1 MNINTSSKQIPWEY
15 TSTMEYQIWKW
26 VTEHFTAM
34 IRTTVNPEA
43 DALAQKE
50 FQTLS
55 GESSSPR
62 RGMYS
67 SVITDVTRGRK
78 QIILNEIA
86 FSFDDAAKQILETV
100 GKAYPVTTNYREYA
114 GDLATTFTIADG
126 RRINFGPLE
135 GTKVVLTVNTEH
147 GPKKI
152 TGSLLVK
159 NYKIEIVVESG
170 GKAVIPPF
178 VITEVDTNGKKR
190 LEDLIMSESQHDRTV
205 KGVTS
210 MGCTGKAGYFEGTVD
225 HPFDSRW
232 CPVHNV

>member
-1 MNINTSSKQIPWEY
+1 MNINTSSKQIPWDY

-26 VTEHFTAM
+26 VTEHFTAT
-34 IRTTVNPEA
+34 IRTTVNPEV
-43 DALAQKE
+43 DALTQKE

-55 GESSSPR
+55 GESSGYR
-62 RGMYS
+62 RGVYS

-86 FSFDDAAKQILETV
+86 FSFDDAVKQILETV
-100 GKAYPVTTNYREYA
+100 GKAYPATTNYREYA

-126 RRINFGPLE
+126 RRVNFGPLE
-135 GTKVVLTVNTEH
+135 GTKVVLTVNTEQ

-152 TGSLLVK
+152 AGSLLVK

-178 VITEVDTNGKKR
+178 VITDVDTDGKKQ
-190 LEDLIMSESQHDRTV
+190 LKDLIVKESRRGRTV
-205 KGVTS
+205 KGVMS
-210 MGCTGKAGYFEGTVD
+210 MGCTGKSGYFEGTVD
-225 HPFDSRW
+225 HPFGSRW